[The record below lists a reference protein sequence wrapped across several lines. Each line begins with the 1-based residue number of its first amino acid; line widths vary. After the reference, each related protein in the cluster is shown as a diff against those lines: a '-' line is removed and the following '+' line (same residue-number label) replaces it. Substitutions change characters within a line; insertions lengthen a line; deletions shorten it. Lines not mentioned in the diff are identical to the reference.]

1 MRSTS
6 IKSYHETDI
15 AKMCREVLNYVRLNA
30 PVTGPQVEKVNK
42 EWRKRLSDLR
52 DMGLIKN
59 DGTTINP
66 DTGRVVAKWIPT
78 DQINFTIDLS
88 QPKRKPYREI
98 EAENRRL
105 TEMLTEA
112 LYRSSAAYDAGYRQ
126 KCREMGE
133 EMGEMA

>member
-1 MRSTS
+1 MRGTS

-30 PVTGPQVEKVNK
+30 PITGPQVEKVNK

-52 DMGLIKN
+52 ALGLIKN

-88 QPKRKPYREI
+88 QPKRKPYREL

-105 TEMLTEA
+105 VEMLGSGIISRKAWE
-112 LYRSSAAYDAGYRQ
+112 AGYRQ
-126 KCREMGE
+126 AKMEDGVE
-133 EMGEMA
+133 ITID